1 MNGARQSG
9 FTLIEV
15 MAAVL
20 ILAMALGA
28 IIAGFAH
35 QANLSSELR
44 DRTLA
49 LMVARNELAQI
60 TLDVNFPDT
69 GERDGEAEFA
79 DDEWEWE
86 AVISETEDP
95 ALRRVEVLV
104 RRRDDERELATL
116 TGFVANTGRQQ

>member
-1 MNGARQSG
+1 MKCQQQSG

-28 IIAGFAH
+28 IIAGFAN

-49 LMVARNELAQI
+49 MMVARNELAQI
-60 TLDVNFPDT
+60 TLDPAFPDT
-69 GERDGEAEFA
+69 GEREGEATFA
-79 DDEWEWE
+79 DNEWEWE
-86 AVISETEDP
+86 AIINETEDP
-95 ALRRVEVLV
+95 ALRRIEVLV
-104 RRRDDERELATL
+104 RRRDEERELATL
-116 TGFVANTGRQQ
+116 TGFVANTGRQR

>member
-1 MNGARQSG
+1 MNARRQNG

-49 LMVARNELAQI
+49 LMVARNQLAEI
-60 TLDVNFPDT
+60 TLDVTFPAT

-79 DDEWEWE
+79 DDEWEWD
-86 AVISETEDP
+86 ATISETEDP
-95 ALRRVEVLV
+95 ALRRVEIVV
-104 RRRDDERELATL
+104 RRQDDDRELAQL

>member
-1 MNGARQSG
+1 MAPQTQRG

-35 QANLSSELR
+35 QADLSSDLR

-49 LMVARNELAQI
+49 MLVARNELAEI
-60 TLDVNFPDT
+60 TLDPAFPDT

-79 DDEWEWE
+79 DNEWEWE
-86 AVISETEDP
+86 ATINETQDP
-95 ALRRVEVLV
+95 ALRRVEISV
-104 RRRDDERELATL
+104 RRRDDDRELATL
-116 TGFVANTGRQQ
+116 TGFIANTGRQR